1 MARIVD
7 KDARRAEFISAAA
20 QVFAKRGVAN
30 TTVSNIARAAKV
42 AQGTLYLYF
51 NDKDDIVAA
60 VVEDMADRMAGGIE
74 SALAADDRTAVDQ
87 LLALRDLLTDTSTTP
102 GVTELIEIT
111 HCPENRAMHDRMA
124 ERLMPRLAAV
134 VEAIVEQGIA
144 EGAFTVT
151 ATREAA
157 WFVLGGLRS
166 VELSGTSPSE
176 MPAALAM
183 ATDLALR
190 ALGYE
195 EPVK

>member
-1 MARIVD
+1 MARVVD
-7 KDARRAEFISAAA
+7 KDARRAGFVSAAA
-20 QVFAKRGVAN
+20 AVFAERGVSN
-30 TTVSNIARAAKV
+30 TTVSDIARAAEA

-51 NDKDDIVAA
+51 RDKDDIVAA
-60 VVEDMADRMAGGIE
+60 VVHDMADRMACGIE
-74 SALAADDRTAVDQ
+74 SALSSDGRTAVDK
-87 LLALRDLLTDTSTTP
+87 LLALRDLFADTSRAP
-102 GVTELIEIT
+102 GATELIEIT
-111 HCPENRAMHDRMA
+111 HRPENRAMHDRMA

-144 EGAFTVT
+144 EGAFTVA

-176 MPAALAM
+176 MPAALAT

-190 ALGYE
+190 ALGYK